1 MTGLRVLRSL
11 VWVGLLLCPGPVFSE
26 SGDSELE
33 LSRTLK
39 AMEAHLGVPVL
50 LPSTES
56 LPDISTERFGFY
68 PIRPA
73 DHRIVLRYARLHL
86 EEFRKYSRSFLRQN
100 GLDSI
105 VYVRGLRIASGKIAG
120 TMLGALESPS
130 QRPHG
135 SLVFDVSEPLPREDF
150 IRYVAHHELFHLID
164 FVHFA
169 DAASQRAWIRLN
181 PPGFV
186 YLRVAQSCGGT
197 HMPAERGFVTQYAM
211 AEAGEDRADTFA
223 SLLVT
228 PYYRRLLEQMDKD
241 SILQAK
247 VKLMKQQLR
256 RVDASLD
263 ESYFRGL
270 HR

>member
-1 MTGLRVLRSL
+1 MNVLRQFAL
-11 VWVGLLLCPGPVFSE
+11 LGLLLYPGLAWCE
-26 SGDSELE
+26 SGDRELE

-39 AMEAHLGVPVL
+39 QMEALLGVPVL
-50 LPSTES
+50 LPSSKS
-56 LPDISTERFGFY
+56 LPGISTDRFGFH

-73 DHRIVLRYARLHL
+73 DHRTVLHYARLHL
-86 EEFRKYSRSFLRQN
+86 EELRKYPRSFLRQN

-105 VYVRGLRIASGKIAG
+105 LYVKGLRIASGKIGG

-135 SLVFDVSEPLPREDF
+135 SLIFDIAEPLPADDF
-150 IRYVAHHELFHLID
+150 IRYVVHHELFHLVD

-169 DAASQRAWIRLN
+169 DPAAQRAWIRLN

-186 YLRVAQSCGGT
+186 YLRDARFCGGT
-197 HMPAERGFVTQYAM
+197 HVPAERGFVSQYAM

-228 PYYRRLLEQMDKD
+228 PYYRRLLERMNKD

-247 VKLMKQQLR
+247 VKLMKRQLR

-263 ESYFRGL
+263 ERFFRKL